1 MQEGGFLLK
10 DKFEFAQDLIRQ
22 AVTYVRNRMTEDLQI
37 EEKTRF
43 DDLVT
48 NIDKDTQDFMVSR
61 IQANYPDDY
70 ILGEENDLYH
80 DVKEGHVW
88 VLDPIDGTVN
98 FIVQGRDFAVMIAY
112 YEEGLGKFGLIYD
125 VTGGNL
131 YSGGGQFEVT
141 CNGKP
146 LSSYQNR
153 PLFRQLLGANG
164 RMYADNYLGLADFA
178 QELLGVRVLGSAGI
192 SMSRVLEGQL
202 FGYCSSISPWD
213 YAAASIMGEKLGYE
227 LLTMTGEPLDYKSRQ
242 AVMFIPKAEVAR
254 VKKVIHK

>member
-98 FIVQGRDFAVMIAY
+98 FR
-112 YEEGLGKFGLIYD
+112 
-125 VTGGNL
+125 
-131 YSGGGQFEVT
+131 
-141 CNGKP
+141 
-146 LSSYQNR
+146 
-153 PLFRQLLGANG
+153 
-164 RMYADNYLGLADFA
+164 
-178 QELLGVRVLGSAGI
+178 
-192 SMSRVLEGQL
+192 
-202 FGYCSSISPWD
+202 
-213 YAAASIMGEKLGYE
+213 
-227 LLTMTGEPLDYKSRQ
+227 
-242 AVMFIPKAEVAR
+242 
-254 VKKVIHK
+254 

>member
-1 MQEGGFLLK
+1 MK

-98 FIVQGRDFAVMIAY
+98 FIAQGRDFAVMIAY

-178 QELLGVRVLGSAGI
+178 QELLGVR
-192 SMSRVLEGQL
+192 
-202 FGYCSSISPWD
+202 
-213 YAAASIMGEKLGYE
+213 
-227 LLTMTGEPLDYKSRQ
+227 
-242 AVMFIPKAEVAR
+242 
-254 VKKVIHK
+254 